1 MKFLVFIFFVSS
13 FGTDINKIAR
23 VNKLKKAA
31 ESAYNNQDYPQA
43 INTLRTLTDSLGSD
57 EDEVFLNLANAYF
70 QVKDTANAM
79 QFYSRVLGSEQKE
92 LISVAHQQLGVIQQQ
107 QNKLEAA
114 LEQFKASLK
123 SDPSNEDARY
133 NFELLKKL
141 MENQQENRQD
151 DNKDIEPSE
160 YAKKLKEQA
169 DKMIRQNMFG
179 QALQILQMGLQED
192 ETVAAYNEFI
202 AKLNDVVESQK

>member
-43 INTLRTLTDSLGSD
+43 INILRTLTDSLGSD

-79 QFYSRVLGSEQKE
+79 QFYSRVLGSEQRE